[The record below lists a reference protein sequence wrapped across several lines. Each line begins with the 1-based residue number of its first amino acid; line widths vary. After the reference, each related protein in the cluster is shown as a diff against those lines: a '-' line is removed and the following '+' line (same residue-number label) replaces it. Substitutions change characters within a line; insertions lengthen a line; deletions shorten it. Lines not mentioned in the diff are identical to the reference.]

1 MSLIIRHI
9 FVHQTNCY
17 YNLFCLINLSKGI
30 EMNIKLTT
38 PCQVLEANA
47 GFHREMS
54 LVNSESETIEQE
66 LSWGVDSQIEV
77 KGRHV
82 GEAKL
87 IILEE
92 EYCGNFTIKTH
103 IRYLGSVLVLFINYD
118 ASILSLFPYRPC
130 S

>member
-1 MSLIIRHI
+1 MS
-9 FVHQTNCY
+9 
-17 YNLFCLINLSKGI
+17 
-30 EMNIKLTT
+30 IKLTT

-77 KGRHV
+77 KGKHV

-92 EYCGNFTIKTH
+92 EYSGNFTIKTH
-103 IRYLGSVLVLFINYD
+103 IRHLVQFVIQE
-118 ASILSLFPYRPC
+118 SRQSLSNNIVNLSKRGACYNFKYFRC
-130 S
+130 RTRNNWSSLR